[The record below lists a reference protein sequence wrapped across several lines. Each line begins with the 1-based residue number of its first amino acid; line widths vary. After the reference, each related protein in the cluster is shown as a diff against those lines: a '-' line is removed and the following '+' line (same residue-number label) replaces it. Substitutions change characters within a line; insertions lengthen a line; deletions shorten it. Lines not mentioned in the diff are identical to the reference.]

1 MLPKQCNMTRLL
13 VVVAYIE
20 ASEEVLNVVQKQIRV
35 CFNIAREI

>member
-1 MLPKQCNMTRLL
+1 MTRLL

-20 ASEEVLNVVQKQIRV
+20 ASEEELNVVQKQIRV